1 MAQPKSV
8 AKPLQACVAWMPFG
22 ASLFS
27 TIGFWVKQDTTQ
39 TAIAGFVTGL
49 SVLWAKYSG
58 GFMAEAEQEMEKLGQ
73 ASARGLFKVFY
84 FLLSL
89 IGTVFDALSKWI
101 AQHWWELTSDF
112 EGKYYK
118 RLNYLCRNF
127 ETQGLDQDRILHLQQ
142 VVVMVNVTAKSVAQ
156 VSTRLLRKTKDEQ
169 DLPRENTIGHF
180 LALMQKDPA
189 YRRLAIL
196 GAPGSGKTT
205 LMRYM
210 TLMYALRKPRRIYP
224 KAPDFIPV
232 LLYLRDV
239 YKPII
244 ENPDLALAD
253 LLTDWV
259 QDLQRTDPLKPPK
272 GWFAKK
278 LTQKRLLI
286 LLDGLDEVADEQ
298 DRKQVSRWVDRQMYE
313 YPETA
318 FILTSRPLGYQHAQ
332 LKEGV
337 TVLEVAPLTSGQIQ
351 DFVNQWYRETE
362 IKAQGHEDLG
372 VREAADRQAKLLL
385 QEVNTNNAL
394 RDLAENPLLLTMIAT
409 VHRRRGS
416 IPRNRVELYRDIC
429 QVLLEKR
436 QQAKG
441 IPDVL
446 TASQKQAILQPLSLE
461 LMRRNT
467 RKFTLADITPLLE
480 AKLANLPQVQFTPED
495 FLKQLQEVDALIA
508 KEQEG
513 EFEFAHLSFQEY
525 LAAVEIKDTHQEP
538 CLLEVFD
545 DAEKL
550 AWWAETM
557 KLYAAQGDATRLIE
571 TALVDSNFEKLLLA
585 IDFWQVAVTV
595 DASVQTALLEK
606 LHEPLKVLDGEV
618 FAYATKVTPRYFKL
632 AFYLQTQQ
640 WQAADQETYN
650 VMKAIGDR
658 DQRGYLSLKD
668 IRNFSCADL
677 RVIDQL
683 WLRYSDGLFGF
694 SVQKEIYLSCGGK
707 ADYAYYE
714 EAFEKFGEQVG
725 WREENAWK
733 FNIKEIDGLGPKNR
747 GHLPFV
753 WVGLLGVVRRGGGD
767 RLLDRLF
774 VFSFLAS
781 RLVNCST

>member
-1 MAQPKSV
+1 MNSSDSKMATPKSV
-8 AKPLQACVAWMPFG
+8 PKPLQACVTWMPFG
-22 ASLFS
+22 AGLVS
-27 TIGFWVKQDTTQ
+27 TAGFLWKQDTTQ
-39 TAIAGFVTGL
+39 TAIAAFLTGC

-58 GFMAEAEQEMEKLGQ
+58 AFMTEAEQEMEKLGK
-73 ASARGLFKVFY
+73 ASAKGLFKIVY

-89 IGTVFDALSKWI
+89 VGTVFDALRKLVS
-101 AQHWWELTSDF
+101 QRWWELSSDF

-127 ETQGLDQDRILHLQQ
+127 ETQGLDQDRILNLQQ

-156 VSTRLLRKTKDEQ
+156 VSTRLLRKTKEER
-169 DLPRENTIGHF
+169 DLPQDNTIGHF
-180 LALMQKDPA
+180 LALMKKDPA

-210 TLMYALRKPRRIYP
+210 TLMYALRKPRRIHP

-232 LLYLRDV
+232 LLYLRDI
-239 YKPII
+239 YRPII
-244 ENPDLALAD
+244 ENSDLALAD

-278 LTQKRLLI
+278 LKQKRLLI

-298 DRKQVSRWVDRQMYE
+298 DRKQVSRWVDQQMYD

-318 FILTSRPLGYQHAQ
+318 FILTSRPLGYKHAQ
-332 LKEGV
+332 LQQGV
-337 TVLEVAPLTSGQIQ
+337 TVLEVAPLTSAQIQ
-351 DFVNQWYRETE
+351 GFVNQWYRETE

-372 VREAADRQAKLLL
+372 VIESANRQAKLLL
-385 QEVNTNNAL
+385 QEIDNNNAL
-394 RDLAENPLLLTMIAT
+394 KDLAENPLLLTMIAT

-461 LMRRNT
+461 LMRHNT
-467 RKFTLADITPLLE
+467 RKFTLADITPVLE

-495 FLKQLQEVDALIA
+495 FLKRLQEVDALIA

-525 LAAVEIKDTHQEP
+525 LAAVEIKDTHQEA
-538 CLLEVFD
+538 CLLEVFC

-550 AWWAETM
+550 AWWSETM
-557 KLYAAQGDATRLIE
+557 KLYAAQGDATQLIE
-571 TALVDSNFEKLLLA
+571 TALAETNFDKLLLA
-585 IDFWQVAVTV
+585 IDFWQGAVTV
-595 DASVQTALLEK
+595 NATVQTKLLEK
-606 LHEPLKVLDGEV
+606 LYEPLNVLDGDD
-618 FAYATKVTPRYFKL
+618 FAYGTKVTPRYFKL
-632 AFYLQTQQ
+632 AYYLQTQQ
-640 WQAADQETYN
+640 WQAADNETVS
-650 VMKAIGDR
+650 VMLAAGDKT
-658 DQRGYLSLKD
+658 QKGYLNLDD
-668 IRNFSCADL
+668 IRNFPCPDL

-683 WLRYSDGLFGF
+683 WVRYSNNHFGF
-694 SVQKEIYLSCGGK
+694 SIQKDIYLHCGGK
-707 ADYAYYE
+707 ADYQYYE
-714 EAFEKFGEQVG
+714 EAFRKFGTVVG
-725 WREENAWK
+725 WRVNEEWK
-733 FNIKEIDGLGPKNR
+733 FEIIWDGSGPA
-747 GHLPFV
+747 GQLPVFGESGMTYV
-753 WVGLLGVVRRGGGD
+753 NEFLFSHPGL
-767 RLLDRLF
+767 
-774 VFSFLAS
+774 
-781 RLVNCST
+781 

>member
-58 GFMAEAEQEMEKLGQ
+58 VFMAEAEQEMEKLDQ

-127 ETQGLDQDRILHLQQ
+127 ETQGLAQDRILNLQQ
-142 VVVMVNVTAKSVAQ
+142 VVVMVNVTAKSPTQ
-156 VSTRLLRKTKDEQ
+156 ISTRLVRKTKDER
-169 DLPRENTIGHF
+169 DLPRDNTIGHC

-205 LMRYM
+205 LMRYV
-210 TLMYALRKPRRIYP
+210 TLMYALRKPRRLYP
-224 KAPDFIPV
+224 TAPNFIPV
-232 LLYLRDV
+232 LLYLRDI
-239 YKPII
+239 YKQII
-244 ENPDLALAD
+244 ENPDLTLAD

-259 QDLQRTDPLKPPK
+259 QDLQRTEPLKPPK

-278 LTQKRLLI
+278 LKQKHLLI

-298 DRKQVSRWVDRQMYE
+298 DRKQVSLWVDRQMYE

-337 TVLEVAPLTSGQIQ
+337 TVLAVAPLTSDQIQ
-351 DFVNQWYRETE
+351 DFVHQWYRETE

-467 RKFTLADITPLLE
+467 RKFTLADITSLLE

-495 FLKQLQEVDALIA
+495 FLKRLQEVDALIA

-513 EFEFAHLSFQEY
+513 EFEFADLSFQEY
-525 LAAVEIKDTHQEP
+525 LAAVEIKGTYQEA
-538 CLLEVFD
+538 CLLEMFS

-557 KLYAAQGDATRLIE
+557 KLYAAQGDATQLIE

-585 IDFWQVAVTV
+585 IDFWQVAITV
-595 DASVQTALLEK
+595 NTPVQTALLEK
-606 LHEPLKVLDGEV
+606 LHEPLKVLDRED
-618 FAYATKVTPRYFKL
+618 FDYATKVTPRYFKL

-640 WQAADQETYN
+640 WKAADQETCN
-650 VMKAIGDR
+650 VIKTVGD
-658 DQRGYLSLKD
+658 QAQKGYRTLED
-668 IRNFSCADL
+668 IRNFPCSDL
-677 RVIDQL
+677 RVTDQL
-683 WLRYSDGLFGF
+683 WGHYSDGRFGF
-694 SVQKEIYLSCGGK
+694 SVQKDIYIRCGGRVDSPYDEK
-707 ADYAYYE
+707 LFEEFGLEVGWKKNSSWVRYE
-714 EAFEKFGEQVG
+714 ELSWRGDGPIGHFPG
-725 WREENAWK
+725 WGCRYSAWK
-733 FNIKEIDGLGPKNR
+733 QAGVSLLSHPGL
-747 GHLPFV
+747 
-753 WVGLLGVVRRGGGD
+753 
-767 RLLDRLF
+767 
-774 VFSFLAS
+774 
-781 RLVNCST
+781 

>member
-1 MAQPKSV
+1 MAKPKSV
-8 AKPLQACVAWMPFG
+8 PKPLQACVTWMPFG
-22 ASLFS
+22 AGLVS
-27 TIGFWVKQDTTQ
+27 TAGFLWKQDTTQ
-39 TAIAGFVTGL
+39 TAIAAFLTGC

-58 GFMAEAEQEMEKLGQ
+58 AFMTEAEQEMEKLGK
-73 ASARGLFKVFY
+73 ASAKGLFKVFY

-89 IGTVFDALSKWI
+89 IGTVFDALRKWLS
-101 AQHWWELTSDF
+101 QHWWELTSDF

-127 ETQGLDQDRILHLQQ
+127 ETQGLDQERILNLQQ
-142 VVVMVNVTAKSVAQ
+142 VVVMVNVTAKSIAQ
-156 VSTRLLRKTKDEQ
+156 VSTRLIRKIRAKGEQ

-180 LALMQKDPA
+180 LALMKKDLA

-224 KAPDFIPV
+224 KAPDYIPV

-244 ENPDLALAD
+244 ENPDLVLPD

-259 QDLQRTDPLKPPK
+259 QNLQQTDPLRPPK
-272 GWFAKK
+272 DWFAKK
-278 LTQKRLLI
+278 LRQKRLLI

-318 FILTSRPLGYQHAQ
+318 FILTSRPLGYKHAQ

-372 VREAADRQAKLLL
+372 VREAADRQSKLLL
-385 QEVNTNNAL
+385 QEIDNNNVL
-394 RDLAENPLLLTMIAT
+394 KDLAENPLLLTMIAT

-436 QQAKG
+436 AQAKG
-441 IPDVL
+441 MSDVL
-446 TASQKQAILQPLSLE
+446 TASQKQAILQPLCLE
-461 LMRRNT
+461 LMQRNT
-467 RKFTLADITPLLE
+467 RKFTLADIAPVLKE
-480 AKLANLPQVQFTPED
+480 KLANLPQVQFTPED
-495 FLKQLQEVDALIA
+495 FLKRLQEVDALIA

-525 LAAVEIKDTHQEP
+525 LAAVEIKDTHQEA

-545 DAEKL
+545 DEEKL
-550 AWWAETM
+550 AWWSETM
-557 KLYAAQGDATRLIE
+557 KLYAAQGNATQLIE
-571 TALVDSNFEKLLLA
+571 TALADPSFDKLLLA
-585 IDFWQVAVTV
+585 TEFWQSAVTV
-595 DASVQTALLEK
+595 EADVQAALREKLQEPLRILEK
-606 LHEPLKVLDGEV
+606 ED
-618 FAYATKVTPRYFKL
+618 FTYADRVTPRYFKL
-632 AFYLQTQQ
+632 AYYLQTQR
-640 WQAADQETYN
+640 WREADQETYSLI
-650 VMKAIGDR
+650 KAVGDM
-658 DQRGYLSLKD
+658 DQKGYLDLDD
-668 IRNFSCADL
+668 IRNFPCADL
-677 RVIDQL
+677 RVIDRL
-683 WLRYSDGLFGF
+683 WVNYSQGHFGF
-694 SVQKEIYLSCGGK
+694 SVQKNIYADCGALLDGSYPGNEIWYDFCDRIGWRREAKYVTYSEFQFSLLEKSPVGNLPTVAASPLASPLCGGCSLLSHP
-707 ADYAYYE
+707 
-714 EAFEKFGEQVG
+714 
-725 WREENAWK
+725 
-733 FNIKEIDGLGPKNR
+733 GL
-747 GHLPFV
+747 
-753 WVGLLGVVRRGGGD
+753 
-767 RLLDRLF
+767 
-774 VFSFLAS
+774 
-781 RLVNCST
+781 

>member
-1 MAQPKSV
+1 MAKPKSV
-8 AKPLQACVAWMPFG
+8 PKPLQACVTWMPFG
-22 ASLFS
+22 AGLV
-27 TIGFWVKQDTTQ
+27 TTAGFLLKQDTTQ
-39 TAIAGFVTGL
+39 TAIAAFLTGC

-58 GFMAEAEQEMEKLGQ
+58 AFMTEAEQEVEKLGK
-73 ASARGLFKVFY
+73 ASARGVFKVLY

-89 IGTVFDALSKWI
+89 IGTVFDALRKWVS
-101 AQHWWELTSDF
+101 QHWWELTSDF

-127 ETQGLDQDRILHLQQ
+127 ETQGLDQDRILNLQQ

-156 VSTRLLRKTKDEQ
+156 VSTRLIRKIRDEQ
-169 DLPRENTIGHF
+169 DLPRDNTIGHF
-180 LALMQKDPA
+180 LALMKKDPA

-205 LMRYM
+205 LMRYI
-210 TLMYALRKPRRIYP
+210 TLMYALRKPRRLYP
-224 KAPDFIPV
+224 KAPNFIPV
-232 LLYLRDV
+232 LLYLRDI
-239 YKPII
+239 YKQII

-259 QDLQRTDPLKPPK
+259 RDLQRTDPLRPPK

-278 LTQKRLLI
+278 LKQKRLLI
-286 LLDGLDEVADEQ
+286 LLDGLDEVADDQ

-313 YPETA
+313 YSETA
-318 FILTSRPLGYQHAQ
+318 FILTSRPLGYKHAQ

-351 DFVNQWYRETE
+351 DFVDQWYRETE

-372 VREAADRQAKLLL
+372 VIEAANRQAKLLL
-385 QEVNTNNAL
+385 KEIRNNKTL
-394 RDLAENPLLLTMIAT
+394 RDLAENPLLLTMIST

-461 LMRRNT
+461 LMRHNT
-467 RKFTLADITPLLE
+467 RKFTLADIAPLLE

-495 FLKQLQEVDALIA
+495 FLKRLQEVDALIA

-525 LAAVEIKDTHQEP
+525 LAAVEIKDTHQET

-545 DAEKL
+545 DAKKL
-550 AWWAETM
+550 AWWSETM
-557 KLYAAQGDATRLIE
+557 KLYTAQGDATRLIE
-571 TALVDSNFEKLLLA
+571 TALADPSFEKLLLA
-585 IDFWQVAVTV
+585 TDFWQGAVTV
-595 DASVQTALLEK
+595 DAAMQTKLLEK
-606 LHEPLKVLDGEV
+606 LHEPLNVLDSDE
-618 FAYATKVTPRYFKL
+618 FKHATDLDVTPQYFKL
-632 AFYLQTQQ
+632 AYYLQTQQ
-640 WQAADQETYN
+640 WEAADQETYS
-650 VMKAIGDR
+650 VILAVGDR
-658 DQRGYLSLKD
+658 VQKGYLSLDD
-668 IRNFSCADL
+668 IRNFPCSDL
-677 RVIDQL
+677 GVIDQL
-683 WLRYSDGLFGF
+683 WVRYSDGHFGF
-694 SVQKEIYLSCGGK
+694 SVQKEIYLECGGK
-707 ADYAYYE
+707 TDYQYYE
-714 EAFEKFGEQVG
+714 EAFKKFGVEVG
-725 WREENAWK
+725 WRAGDSWK
-733 FNIKEIDGLGPKNR
+733 FRMRYDLAQSPA
-747 GHLPFV
+747 GHLPGWFHIS
-753 WVGLLGVVRRGGGD
+753 WLPLWSAGNGLGGGSLHIVLD
-767 RLLDRLF
+767 LLSHPDL
-774 VFSFLAS
+774 
-781 RLVNCST
+781 